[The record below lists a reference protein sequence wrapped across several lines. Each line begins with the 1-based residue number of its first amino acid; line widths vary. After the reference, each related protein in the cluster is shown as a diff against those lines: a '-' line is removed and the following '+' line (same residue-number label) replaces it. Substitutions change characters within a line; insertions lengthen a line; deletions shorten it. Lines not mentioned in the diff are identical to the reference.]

1 MPKIDE
7 MTIRRVKDA
16 AKIEDV
22 IGDFVTLRKAGV
34 NLTGLCPFHNDE
46 HDGNFI
52 VRPSTIPDNRGGN
65 TYRCFVCDKKGDA
78 IKFLMEH
85 ERLTYPDAIRW
96 LGKKF
101 NEPVDDVPLNYTPP
115 PPRPKPV
122 PPPLMEIPRD
132 WVSGLMQRGYAN
144 NFITWL
150 TTLPWGIDERARLQ
164 QTLWQYCVAG
174 WNDGR
179 VCFWQIDHTGVVR
192 CAKLMR
198 YEDNG
203 HRCKIEHPGWIYN
216 QRGIRERLDPDH
228 HTILRP
234 LFGAHLLGRYPQA
247 PVNVV
252 ESEKT
257 AIIMA
262 NYYGDP
268 QQGVWLACGGLNWM
282 NLDSMQPLIDQQ
294 RTVWLWPDR
303 DGIDKWQEVC
313 DKLGA
318 DNIRVY
324 TDFFQTHYVE
334 EDDGP
339 KADIADI
346 TIRIMGGG
354 RLPVQTDLQTK
365 TQTKTQTNTGD
376 PQPPTILPHGGS
388 AAATPDSTTDG
399 KPDNV
404 SEAEWLE
411 HLSIMKAIKEW
422 KLTHADDEPFY
433 QRTPLQQLMHD
444 RVEES
449 KRRKKLEQLKPKE
462 QDDRRSENQG

>member
-1 MPKIDE
+1 
-7 MTIRRVKDA
+7 
-16 AKIEDV
+16 
-22 IGDFVTLRKAGV
+22 
-34 NLTGLCPFHNDE
+34 
-46 HDGNFI
+46 
-52 VRPSTIPDNRGGN
+52 
-65 TYRCFVCDKKGDA
+65 
-78 IKFLMEH
+78 
-85 ERLTYPDAIRW
+85 
-96 LGKKF
+96 
-101 NEPVDDVPLNYTPP
+101 
-115 PPRPKPV
+115 
-122 PPPLMEIPRD
+122 MEIPRD

-164 QTLWQYCVAG
+164 RTLWQYCVAG

-179 VCFWQIDHTGVVR
+179 VCFWQIDHQGVVR

-203 HRCKIEHPGWIYN
+203 HRCKTEHPGWIYN
-216 QRGIRERLDPDH
+216 QKGIRERLDPDH

-234 LFGAHLLGRYPQA
+234 LFGAHLLKAYPQA
-247 PVNVV
+247 PVNIV

-294 RTVWLWPDR
+294 RTVWLWPDK
-303 DGIDKWQEVC
+303 DGISKWQEVC

-354 RLPVQTDLQTK
+354 RLPVKSEELRVKSDNPEPSQ
-365 TQTKTQTNTGD
+365 
-376 PQPPTILPHGGS
+376 
-388 AAATPDSTTDG
+388 
-399 KPDNV
+399 PDNI